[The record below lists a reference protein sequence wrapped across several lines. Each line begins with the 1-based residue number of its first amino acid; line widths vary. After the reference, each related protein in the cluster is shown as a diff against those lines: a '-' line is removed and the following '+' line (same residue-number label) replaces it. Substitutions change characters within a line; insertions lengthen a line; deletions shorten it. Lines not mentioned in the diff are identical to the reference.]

1 MDAEKTAVRARCT
14 RALSHH
20 HARDLEPR
28 NVLTALA
35 ESTPE
40 GLAAD
45 VYGEGE
51 LIAAFEAEIATLL
64 GKERAVFMPSGTMA
78 QQIAMRVWSE
88 RKRIAR
94 VAFHPTC
101 HLELHE
107 QKGYQA
113 LHGLHAVLVG
123 SPDRLMTLAELQ
135 NVAEPLAAVLI
146 ELPQRGIGGQ
156 LPPWEELEETAA
168 WARERGIAL
177 HLDGARLWESQP
189 FYGRS
194 YAQIAALF
202 DSAYVSLY
210 KILGGIAGAVLA
222 GEATFVTEARVWQ
235 RRHGGT
241 LVHQYPYLLAARAGM
256 TARLPRIAAYC
267 ERARALAARLVEL
280 GLQVVPDPPH
290 ANMMHVFLRG
300 DRERLE
306 RAALEH
312 AREREIWLFGAL
324 SSTPLPDLH
333 KFELTVGDATLAL
346 SMEEIEHELRL
357 FLARA
362 RALA

>member
-20 HARDLEPR
+20 HARDLDPR
-28 NVLTALA
+28 EALSALA
-35 ESTPE
+35 EATPA
-40 GLAAD
+40 GLVPD

-51 LIAAFEAEIATLL
+51 LIATFEAEIATLL

-78 QQIAMRVWSE
+78 QLIAMRVWSE
-88 RKRIAR
+88 RKRVAR
-94 VAFHPTC
+94 IAFHPKC

-107 QKGYQA
+107 ERSYQA
-113 LHGLHAVLVG
+113 LHGLQAVLVG

-135 NVAEPLAAVLI
+135 RVAEPLAAVLI

-156 LPPWEELEETAA
+156 LPAWEELEATAS
-168 WARERGIAL
+168 WARERDIAL

-222 GEATFVTEARVWQ
+222 GESSFIAEARVWQ

-241 LVHQYPYLLAARAGM
+241 LVRQFPYVLAARAGM
-256 TARLPRIAAYC
+256 AERLPRIAAYC
-267 ERARALAARLVEL
+267 ERARALAVRLVEL
-280 GLQVVPDPPH
+280 GLQVVPDPPQ

-324 SSTPLPDLH
+324 MSTDLPDLH

-346 SMEEIEHELRL
+346 SMEEIEQELRL

-362 RALA
+362 RA